1 MQLRYLPQF
10 IAVAETLNVTRAAE
24 ILRMTQ
30 PSLTVQIKKLEQ
42 DIGVALFERVG
53 RGIKLTEAGQVF
65 LDKAREVLALAQR
78 SVALTQQTAQA
89 HGGHLRIGHNHA
101 AEFHVFPRV
110 VPAFRERYPDI
121 QLSFHRAYGTGLL
134 DALGAGRIDLGFAWF
149 QQPIAGLDIVPLAHE
164 ALVVALPQGHRLAA
178 RETITIAAL
187 SGEKLVVVPR
197 AIEPMLYAAIET
209 LFAQAGAT
217 LSVAMEVD
225 TLISLLNFVALGSGC
240 ALVADFCRNIP
251 WAGVVYRA
259 IEPAP
264 LLNALTMVKRADGG
278 APAQLFYRFALECLG
293 KSQDGAVRQPRRQK
307 TIISP

>member
-1 MQLRYLPQF
+1 MELRYLPQF
-10 IAVAETLNVTRAAE
+10 VAVAETLNLTRAAE
-24 ILRMTQ
+24 MLRMPQ
-30 PSLTVQIKKLEQ
+30 PSLSVQIKKLENH
-42 DIGVALFERVG
+42 IGAALFERAG
-53 RGIKLTEAGQVF
+53 RGIKLTEAGLVF
-65 LDKAREVLALAQR
+65 LAKARELLALAER
-78 SVALTQQTAQA
+78 SVALAQQTAQA
-89 HGGHLRIGHNHA
+89 QSGHLRIGHNHA

-121 QLSFHRAYGTGLL
+121 QLSFQRAYGTGFL

-149 QQPIAGLDIVPLAHE
+149 QPPIAGLDIVPLTHE
-164 ALVVALPQGHRLAA
+164 ALVAALPRGHRLAA
-178 RETITIAAL
+178 RETITIADL

-197 AIEPMLYAAIET
+197 AIEPTLYAAIET

-240 ALVADFCRNIP
+240 ALVADFCRSIA

-278 APAQLFYRFALECLG
+278 ALAEMFYRFALECLG
-293 KSQDGAVRQPRRQK
+293 ES
-307 TIISP
+307 